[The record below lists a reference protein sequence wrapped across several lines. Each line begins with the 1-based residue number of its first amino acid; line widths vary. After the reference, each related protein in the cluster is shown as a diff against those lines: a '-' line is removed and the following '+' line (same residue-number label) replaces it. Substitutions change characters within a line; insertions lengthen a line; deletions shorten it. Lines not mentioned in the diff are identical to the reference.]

1 MHLKTFDQMKKISV
15 FFMLK
20 PVNAIYWFIV
30 TICVLIAV
38 ILVWA
43 AFAPMDDVVKSTV
56 ILRPNQAV
64 SSIKCVTSGQ
74 VYSKNFEN
82 DDIVNENDLLF
93 ALDTSVFKTE
103 LEAYKNQKYKNEND
117 ISINNILIQ
126 TIDTET
132 LPETDKLSDAF
143 VKSYGYVSE
152 LQRYQTVILDMKT
165 KLNREQAKPAGLI
178 VPQNVIDLQNQ
189 LSQNELAF
197 ETWKNNQKMQALE
210 ANKQLVSTKKSIES
224 RISELERTIKNS
236 TIYAPISGRITEI
249 TKLNIGDYLF
259 AGEEILRIVPQN
271 NKTLKADIYIDAS
284 YVARVKVGNPLKIKF
299 PGLPPSR
306 YGMKETEI
314 SIVPPDVTYLNNQVV
329 FIAEA
334 EISDPYLYA
343 KNGQTAT
350 LIPGITAEGRIITDR
365 STVMHMILRKL
376 DFIN

>member
-132 LPETDKLSDAF
+132 LPEIDKLSDAF
-143 VKSYGYVSE
+143 VKAYGYVSE

-165 KLNREQAKPAGLI
+165 KLTREQTKPSGLI

-210 ANKQLVSTKKSIES
+210 AKKQLISTKNSIES

-314 SIVPPDVTYLNNQVV
+314 SIVPPDVTYLNNQAV

>member
-56 ILRPNQAV
+56 ILRTSQAV

-103 LEAYKNQKYKNEND
+103 LEAYENQKYKNEND

-126 TIDTET
+126 TIDTES
-132 LPETDKLSDAF
+132 LSETDKLSDAF
-143 VKSYGYVSE
+143 VKAYGYISE
-152 LQRYQTVILDMKT
+152 FQRYQTVIFDMKT
-165 KLNREQAKPAGLI
+165 KLNREQTKPAGLI
-178 VPQNVIDLQNQ
+178 VPQNVMDLQNQ
-189 LSQNELAF
+189 LSQNEFVF

-210 ANKQLVSTKKSIES
+210 TKKQLLSTKNTIES

-236 TIYAPISGRITEI
+236 TIYAPIGGRITEI

-271 NKTLKADIYIDAS
+271 SKTLKADVYIDAS

-314 SIVPPDVTYLNNQVV
+314 SIVPPDVTYLNNQAV

-334 EISDPYLYA
+334 EILDPYLYA